1 MADVRVV
8 QSRNCPGFAVHAL
21 FEFGRRGKMG
31 SKNFDRYGP
40 IKADIAGAVHLAHA
54 ALT

>member
-1 MADVRVV
+1 
-8 QSRNCPGFAVHAL
+8 
-21 FEFGRRGKMG
+21 MG
-31 SKNFDRYGP
+31 SKNFDRYGS